1 MKGNNLFKT
10 RKNESFRRGVNPFR
24 NAKVSLLG
32 NYYHF
37 ILPLVF
43 PFEPKGINQ
52 KVAF

>member
-1 MKGNNLFKT
+1 MEGNEVVKT
-10 RKNESFRRGVNPFR
+10 RKFESFCRGVNPFR
-24 NAKVSLLG
+24 NAKVSLLR